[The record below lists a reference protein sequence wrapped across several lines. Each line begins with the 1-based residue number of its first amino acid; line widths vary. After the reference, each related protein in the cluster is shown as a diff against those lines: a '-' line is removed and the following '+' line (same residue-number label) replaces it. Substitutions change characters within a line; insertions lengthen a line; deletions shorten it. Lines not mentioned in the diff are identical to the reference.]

1 MPPAIAS
8 FTTRLLD
15 VSAARGQAARVAVLL
30 LLHLAALA
38 ILFMTE
44 ARPVPQLAFLLSWG
58 FFNFCW
64 IVLTRRPSVAAALS
78 LAFLVL
84 LILVSRFKHDVLL
97 MTVNFV
103 DLMIIDP
110 DTISFLIK
118 VFPDLGFKTALAIAL
133 TIVALVLIWHFDPLR
148 MRRSL

>member
-8 FTTRLLD
+8 LTTRLSD
-15 VSAARGQAARVAVLL
+15 ASAIRAQGGRVAVVLV
-30 LLHLAALA
+30 LHLAALA
-38 ILFMTE
+38 ILLLTE
-44 ARPVPQLAFLLSWG
+44 SRPVPQLAFLLSWS

-64 IVLTRRPSVAAALS
+64 IVMTRRPALAAALS

-84 LILVSRFKHDVLL
+84 LIMVSRFKHDVLL

-110 DTISFLIK
+110 DTIS
-118 VFPDLGFKTALAIAL
+118 
-133 TIVALVLIWHFDPLR
+133 
-148 MRRSL
+148 